1 MEKLALLLLKA
12 NVAIIVFTLF
22 YWLFLRNVT
31 FYRINR
37 IYLLFAIIFTLA
49 FPFIEISFFAPAQ
62 LAVIPDF
69 IPQLLTAPAIVENN
83 TGIYILSGIWFA
95 GVAIFFIRLGLQ
107 LYSLYQLHRQS
118 TLWQGQKNIRI
129 VNDEIS
135 PFSFG
140 PYIYI
145 NPQLHSSQQ
154 LNIVLLHEQVH
165 IKQKHTIDI
174 LLVEFLLLL
183 NWFNPAVWLL
193 RKAVKEN
200 LEYATDSQ
208 VLKTGVMRKEYQY
221 HLLSTTCTQP
231 VFTVQNSF
239 NIADLK
245 KRIIQMNMKRTAN
258 HKLFSYSLIPVL
270 SSCLLLLNKP
280 VQHFAEDVLG
290 ITPENIN
297 NNIITPIK
305 ENSTNETQ
313 ALKTVHTKQEQY
325 KKKKNLQA
333 ASSLNQKQSNGFDLQ
348 TSTNRHTANIKNIA
362 QPTPTTGTEIIVTGY
377 ATPKKTPPV
386 KVVQGV
392 EIKSADKEAAAISQE
407 PNTNQPIKVVQ
418 GYPIN
423 KP

>member
-69 IPQLLTAPAIVENN
+69 IPQLLTAPAIVESN
-83 TGIYILSGIWFA
+83 TGMYILSGVWFA
-95 GVAIFFIRLGLQ
+95 GVAIFLIRLGSQ
-107 LYSLYQLHRQS
+107 LHSLYQLHRQS

-145 NPQLHSSQQ
+145 NPKLHSSQQ

-174 LLVEFLLLL
+174 LLVEMLLLL

-280 VQHFAEDVLG
+280 VQHFAEEVLG
-290 ITPENIN
+290 ITPETIN
-297 NNIITPIK
+297 NNFITPIE

-313 ALKTVHTKQEQY
+313 PINKIVYNKQDQH
-325 KKKKNLQA
+325 KKKKGLQA
-333 ASSLNQKQSNGFDLQ
+333 ASSLNEKQSAGFDLQ
-348 TSTNRHTANIKNIA
+348 KSTNRHTANIKNIA
-362 QPTPTTGTEIIVTGY
+362 QPATTTSTEVIVMGY

-392 EIKSADKEAAAISQE
+392 EIKSSDKVSQD
-407 PNTNQPIKVVQ
+407 PNANQPIKVVQ